1 MFSRARC
8 FVISPVDPPALRSCL
23 RWSLQDV
30 TGSVQLAAPAGS
42 FSIWQPAAVFI
53 AFTKIA
59 GGIVG
64 EKRGF
69 IFSPSLFFL
78 CNLLPSETINA
89 HSTSTSRRG
98 FDVYS
103 GSRPLSFSA
112 ACCSSR
118 LPSSLYP
125 PLLSLPLPSARSQ
138 RLLYNQIIKGICS
151 ENDFTWQLNMQKPA
165 SGRAE
170 AGD

>member
-1 MFSRARC
+1 M
-8 FVISPVDPPALRSCL
+8 
-23 RWSLQDV
+23 
-30 TGSVQLAAPAGS
+30 TGSVQLAAPARS
-42 FSIWQPAAVFI
+42 FSIWQPAAVFMHLPRLL
-53 AFTKIA
+53 A
-59 GGIVG
+59 GSSGRKEG
-64 EKRGF
+64 
-69 IFSPSLFFL
+69 LFFL
-78 CNLLPSETINA
+78 LPLFFPCNLLPSETINA

-138 RLLYNQIIKGICS
+138 RLLYNQIIKRICG